1 MYLFS
6 VFGLPLRGN
15 LYHELK
21 YLFNQMSLS
30 CLYVYRKYLR
40 YVHLY
45 LYMSP
50 NNVELTFPGNGLLIH
65 ISAWWTIW
73 PASQLLSLA
82 ATARKQPQAT
92 GELTSM
98 RGFGFLFTKTGG
110 GWRFPKSCYTL
121 AMLCVCLTICPPSRS
136 SFVLTAL
143 SSSDMG
149 TVSFYLASLLLIGT
163 EISMNVLWFFLK
175 DQTHMIQQVS
185 WS

>member
-21 YLFNQMSLS
+21 YLFNQMSIY

-50 NNVELTFPGNGLLIH
+50 NNVELTFPGNGLLIN

-73 PASQLLSLA
+73 PALQLLSLA
-82 ATARKQPQAT
+82 AT
-92 GELTSM
+92 
-98 RGFGFLFTKTGG
+98 
-110 GWRFPKSCYTL
+110 
-121 AMLCVCLTICPPSRS
+121 V
-136 SFVLTAL
+136 
-143 SSSDMG
+143 
-149 TVSFYLASLLLIGT
+149 
-163 EISMNVLWFFLK
+163 
-175 DQTHMIQQVS
+175 
-185 WS
+185 